1 MATRVLGKAEYQ
13 AYRTGRLVTLTARG
27 EFPNFNDK
35 ADFEQLPFRIFPPQY
50 GFYFIH
56 QDISLPATRPFCY
69 SEVIVFPANAPSIT
83 IVDVDGRHD
92 IPVATQE
99 PGQRGRP
106 RRQRTDD
113 QIIEAALALV
123 REGGPQKVTVG
134 SVAARSAVA
143 RTTIYRR
150 YRDRDE
156 LLRTALNRIAD
167 QAVPPNHLS
176 VGEKLRWVLTR
187 VRVVLEEGLGRG
199 GVAAV
204 LADSDPQFTEAF
216 RSALALHLEPLKVS
230 IAVDTDSGFLRPD
243 VDADVAVNLFFGAYL
258 GEVLRYGEPRPDW
271 LDRTLNMLALA
282 LYAPDQQ

>member
-1 MATRVLGKAEYQ
+1 MNLLSDFNRLSPADAVRHERSSEKRADDDDLHNDGKQPQLE
-13 AYRTGRLVTLTARG
+13 RHGGLPSLLHPMTSEKSPG
-27 EFPNFNDK
+27 ELRYIDCSVN
-35 ADFEQLPFRIFPPQY
+35 
-50 GFYFIH
+50 
-56 QDISLPATRPFCY
+56 
-69 SEVIVFPANAPSIT
+69 
-83 IVDVDGRHD
+83 GRHD